1 MKLVQ
6 FVLPENNNRLGILI
20 NNKVYDITPMLP
32 EGKENF
38 IYLLEKAVQQNIT
51 VGELLRNIVKPDDLK
66 SLNIYL
72 YDELYIPPNPDK
84 PYLTFPFS
92 PPEVWCAGVTYMR
105 SREAREFETV
115 AKSIYDRVYEAERPE
130 IFLKATPQRIV
141 GPNDWVGLRSD
152 SNWMVPEPELGLV
165 IDGNGNIVG
174 YLIGNDMSSRDIE
187 GENPL
192 YLPQAKF
199 FKNACSLGPILA
211 LTEEIRNP
219 LDLNIS
225 CKIIRNNET
234 VFEQTANTSQLKRSL
249 EELVTYLKR
258 DNHLWHGTVLLTG
271 TCIVPPDD
279 FTLVDNDIIEIAI
292 DNLGILR
299 NIAKKIS

>member
-6 FVLPENNNRLGILI
+6 FVLPENVTRLGILI
-20 NNKVYDITPMLP
+20 NNEVHDITPMLP

-38 IYLLEKAVQQNIT
+38 IYLLEKAVEQNIS
-51 VGELLRNIVKPDDLK
+51 VSEFLRNIVNPVDLK
-66 SLNIYL
+66 SLDTYL
-72 YDELYIPPNPDK
+72 YDELYIPPNSNK
-84 PYLTFPFS
+84 PYLTVPFS

-115 AKSIYDRVYEAERPE
+115 AKSIYDRVYDAERPE
-130 IFLKATPQRIV
+130 IFLKATSQRIV
-141 GPNDWVGLRSD
+141 GTNDWVGLRSD
-152 SNWMVPEPELGLV
+152 SNWIVPEPELGLV
-165 IDGNGNIVG
+165 IDAAGNIVG

-211 LTEEIRNP
+211 LAEEISNP

-225 CKIIRNNET
+225 CKIIRNDET

-249 EELVTYLKR
+249 EELVSFLKR

-279 FTLVDNDIIEIAI
+279 FTLVDNDVIEIAI
-292 DNLGILR
+292 DNLGILC
-299 NIAKKIS
+299 NVAKKIS